1 MTPTGP
7 IAVVT
12 GASRGIGRGIAV
24 ELARIGFSV
33 AINYRANQAAAEE
46 SRRLCEAAAPGSSQ
60 AEYAIFAADI
70 AQAEDRAR
78 LLSEVRARFGWID
91 LLVNN
96 AGVAPRVR
104 KDILEADE
112 ESFDRLIAINL
123 KGPYFFT
130 QTVANFWLS
139 DPARLRSL
147 LRKPKIVTVSSV
159 SAYAVSTNRG
169 DYCISKAGLSMLTPL
184 FAVRLAEHG
193 INVYEIRPGVVST
206 DITAVVKE
214 KYDRMIAEGM
224 TPIQRWGTPEDVG
237 RAVAAIAEDRFPFST
252 GEVINIDGGFHLH
265 RL

>member
-7 IAVVT
+7 FALVS
-12 GASRGIGRGIAV
+12 GSSRGIGRGIAV

-33 AINYRANQAAAEE
+33 AINYVANQPAAEE
-46 SRRLCEAAAPGSSQ
+46 SKKLCEQAKSGTAAF
-60 AEYAIFAADI
+60 ETFRADI
-70 AQAEDRAR
+70 ARTEDRAR

-104 KDILEADE
+104 KDLLEADE
-112 ESFDRLIAINL
+112 ESFDRLIAINV
-123 KGPYFFT
+123 KGPYFLT
-130 QTVANFWLS
+130 QAVANFWLS
-139 DPARLRSL
+139 DPERLRALS
-147 LRKPKIVTVSSV
+147 RKPKIVTISSV

-206 DITAVVKE
+206 DMTAVVKE
-214 KYDRMIAEGM
+214 NYDRMIAEGAW
-224 TPIQRWGTPEDVG
+224 PLRRWGTPEDIG

-252 GEVINIDGGFHLH
+252 GEVISVDGGFHLH